1 MIQVGM
7 SGNEDGWTGNG
18 YTIPVEIATLQRCLL
33 CRREPRAALTK
44 GFCCHHLCVSLFLSF
59 IVPITTCLPILSR
72 PTTFIKDG
80 DWPRPNWQVKT
91 PPKKE
96 RKCLWLNFFL
106 QSLSCSLWDMST
118 HFVFSSIKVPQ
129 IRDAKVVQNRYQ
141 HLGIREVGCGC
152 HDSFLLSWEHGQV
165 LRPLG
170 LTFPLL
176 ENRGVGVNLG
186 FLILTTY

>member
-1 MIQVGM
+1 
-7 SGNEDGWTGNG
+7 
-18 YTIPVEIATLQRCLL
+18 
-33 CRREPRAALTK
+33 
-44 GFCCHHLCVSLFLSF
+44 
-59 IVPITTCLPILSR
+59 
-72 PTTFIKDG
+72 
-80 DWPRPNWQVKT
+80 
-91 PPKKE
+91 
-96 RKCLWLNFFL
+96 
-106 QSLSCSLWDMST
+106 MST